1 MESAMTIADLAG
13 STWDSDDLYVQSGK
27 GKFTKLAFA
36 LNVAMIM
43 DDDAQKRY
51 LEIWGRPWSAVPPLG
66 EELELVESLG

>member
-1 MESAMTIADLAG
+1 MTVKDLSG
-13 STWDSDDLYVQSGK
+13 STWDCDALKAERGK

-66 EELELVESLG
+66 EERELVESLG